1 MTKRDIEFLKMRS
14 TIMNE
19 YHLNYKAHVDEFE
32 EIARLNEN
40 LLAENP
46 YVSQMNLDNFPTHK
60 SGE

>member
-1 MTKRDIEFLKMRS
+1 MRS